1 MRQPTL
7 FIKIRRI
14 RLHIAGADMTHHI
27 KGQGRHQV
35 TLLPEVLD
43 DFVTED
49 NPVRV
54 VDVFVDGLQLDV
66 LGFESVNPKQTGRPG
81 YHPTTMLKLYIYGY
95 LNRIQSSRRLEKEA
109 HRNVE
114 LMWLLER
121 LTPDFKTI
129 ADFRK
134 NNGKGIKNTCRAFI
148 DLCRQMQMF
157 TDVIVA
163 IDGSKFKAVNSKSNN
178 FTPQKA
184 KGHIERVEQS
194 IALYLNKLDE
204 ADKTA
209 EPEIITDL
217 TATKLAWLQ
226 QRLEELKQMQQAV
239 EQHPDKQLSL
249 TDPDSRL
256 MKINNVNR
264 QVSYNVQTAVDAKNH
279 LIVAH
284 EVTNTPDRG
293 QLTAVT
299 KLAQDAVGKTDIT
312 VLADKGYYSRSD
324 IKAAQDLGAV
334 ALVPKGDTSGA
345 DRKGL
350 FNRSLFKYDQEK
362 DIYICPTG
370 NELQN
375 RFTVV
380 EDGLEL
386 QMYFNHIACR
396 DCSQRSRCTTSKR
409 DPRRIRRW
417 VHEAEM
423 EDMQTRLDASP
434 QKAVVR
440 KQTVE
445 HPFGTIKMWMGAT
458 HFLMRRF
465 KNVSTE
471 ISLHVLAYNL
481 KRMMSIWGAEGL
493 AIKLREQYN

>member
-1 MRQPTL
+1 
-7 FIKIRRI
+7 
-14 RLHIAGADMTHHI
+14 MTHHI

-35 TLLPEVLD
+35 TLLPETLD
-43 DFVTED
+43 DFVTTD

-54 VDVFVDGLQLDV
+54 VDLFVDGLQLDS
-66 LGFESVNPKQTGRPG
+66 LGFERVNAKQTGRPG
-81 YHPTTMLKLYIYGY
+81 YHPAVMLKLYIYGY

-134 NNGKGIKNTCRAFI
+134 NNGKGIKNACRAFI

-157 TDVIVA
+157 TDVVVA
-163 IDGSKFKAVNSKSNN
+163 IDGSKFKAVNSKPNN

-184 KGHIERVEQS
+184 KDHIERVEKS
-194 IALYLNKLDE
+194 INHYLNKLDE
-204 ADKTA
+204 ADKST
-209 EPEIITDL
+209 ESDVSTKL
-217 TATKLAWLQ
+217 TATKLAWLHK
-226 QRLEELKQMQQAV
+226 RLQELQKIQQAV
-239 EQHPDKQLSL
+239 AQQPDKQLSL

-256 MKINNVNR
+256 MKTNNMNR
-264 QVSYNVQTAVDAKNH
+264 QVCYNVQTAVDAKNH

-284 EVTNTPDRG
+284 EVTNSPDRG
-293 QLTAVT
+293 KLAAVT
-299 KLAQDAVGKTDIT
+299 KLAQGAVGKTDIT

-324 IKAAQDLGAV
+324 IKAAQELGAV

-350 FNRSLFKYDQEK
+350 FNRSLFQYDKEK
-362 DIYICPTG
+362 DVYICPAG

-380 EDGLEL
+380 EDGLEQ
-386 QMYFNHIACR
+386 QMYFNNIACR

-434 QKAVVR
+434 QTAVVR

-458 HFLMRRF
+458 HLLMRQF

-481 KRMMSIWGAEGL
+481 KRMMSIWGTEGL
-493 AIKLREQYN
+493 SIKLREQFN

>member
-1 MRQPTL
+1 
-7 FIKIRRI
+7 
-14 RLHIAGADMTHHI
+14 MTHHI
-27 KGQGRHQV
+27 KGSGRHQV
-35 TLLPEVLD
+35 TLFPEALD
-43 DFVTED
+43 DFVTEN

-54 VDVFVDGLQLDV
+54 IDIFVDGLQLTS
-66 LGFESVNPKQTGRPG
+66 LGFENVNPKQTGRPG
-81 YHPTTMLKLYIYGY
+81 YHPATMLKLYIYGY

-134 NNGKGIKNTCRAFI
+134 NNGKGIKNACRAFI
-148 DLCRQMQMF
+148 DLCKQMQMF

-178 FTPQKA
+178 YTPSKV
-184 KGHIERVEQS
+184 KGHIERIEQS
-194 IALYLNKLDE
+194 ISLYLDKLDD
-204 ADKTA
+204 ADKKA
-209 EPEIITDL
+209 ELEANSEL

-226 QRLEELKQMQQAV
+226 KRLEELKQVQQAV

-264 QVSYNVQTAVDAKNH
+264 QVSYNVQTAVDAKHH

-284 EVTNTPDRG
+284 EVTNVPDRG
-293 QLTAVT
+293 QLTTVT
-299 KLAQDAVGKTDIT
+299 KLAQEAVGQTDIT
-312 VLADKGYYSRSD
+312 ILADKGYYSRSD

-350 FNRSLFKYDQEK
+350 FNRALFKYDKEK
-362 DIYICPTG
+362 DIYICPVG

-375 RFTVV
+375 RLTVE
-380 EDGLEL
+380 EDGLAI
-386 QMYFNHIACR
+386 QMYFNCIACR
-396 DCSQRSRCTTSKR
+396 DCGQRSKCTTSKR

-417 VHEAEM
+417 VHEGEM
-423 EDMQTRLDASP
+423 EDMQAKLDASP
-434 QKAVVR
+434 QTSVIR

-465 KNVSTE
+465 TNVSTE
-471 ISLHVLAYNL
+471 ISLHILAYNL
-481 KRMMSIWGAEGL
+481 KRMISIWGAEGL
-493 AIKLREQYN
+493 KIKLKELYE

>member
-7 FIKIRRI
+7 FIKIRGI

-81 YHPTTMLKLYIYGY
+81 YHPATMLKLYIYGY
-95 LNRIQSSRRLEKEA
+95 LNRIQSSRRLEKET

-157 TDVIVA
+157 TNVIVA

-264 QVSYNVQTAVDAKNH
+264 QVSYNVQPVVDAKNH

-362 DIYICPTG
+362 DIHICPTG
-370 NELQN
+370 SELQN
-375 RFTVV
+375 RLAVV

-396 DCSQRSRCTTSKR
+396 DCSQRCK
-409 DPRRIRRW
+409 
-417 VHEAEM
+417 VHHIKTRSEM
-423 EDMQTRLDASP
+423 YKTLAS
-434 QKAVVR
+434 
-440 KQTVE
+440 
-445 HPFGTIKMWMGAT
+445 
-458 HFLMRRF
+458 
-465 KNVSTE
+465 
-471 ISLHVLAYNL
+471 
-481 KRMMSIWGAEGL
+481 
-493 AIKLREQYN
+493 

>member
-1 MRQPTL
+1 
-7 FIKIRRI
+7 
-14 RLHIAGADMTHHI
+14 MTHHI

-54 VDVFVDGLQLDV
+54 VDVFVDGLQLDS
-66 LGFESVNPKQTGRPG
+66 LGFERVNAKQTGRPG
-81 YHPTTMLKLYIYGY
+81 YHPATMLKLYIYGY

-134 NNGKGIKNTCRAFI
+134 NNGKGIRNACRAFI

-157 TDVIVA
+157 TDVVVA
-163 IDGSKFKAVNSKSNN
+163 IDGSKFKAINSKSNN
-178 FTPQKA
+178 FTPQKI
-184 KGHIERVEQS
+184 KGHIERVERS
-194 IALYLNKLDE
+194 ISLYLNKLDE
-204 ADKTA
+204 ADKSA
-209 EPEIITDL
+209 EPEINADL
-217 TATKLAWLQ
+217 TATKLVWLQ
-226 QRLEELKQMQQAV
+226 KRLEELKQIQQDVA
-239 EQHPDKQLSL
+239 QHPDKQLSL

-299 KLAQDAVGKTDIT
+299 KLAQDAVGKVDIT

-481 KRMMSIWGAEGL
+481 KRMMSILGNEGL

>member
-1 MRQPTL
+1 
-7 FIKIRRI
+7 
-14 RLHIAGADMTHHI
+14 MTHHI

-81 YHPTTMLKLYIYGY
+81 YHPATMLKLYIYGY
-95 LNRIQSSRRLEKEA
+95 LNRIQSSRRLEKET

-157 TDVIVA
+157 TNVIVA

-299 KLAQDAVGKTDIT
+299 KLAQDAVGKMDIT

-370 NELQN
+370 SELQN

-434 QKAVVR
+434 QTAVVR

-481 KRMMSIWGAEGL
+481 KRMMSILGNEGL

>member
-1 MRQPTL
+1 MNAADTDMVN
-7 FIKIRRI
+7 
-14 RLHIAGADMTHHI
+14 HIQ
-27 KGQGRHQV
+27 GQGRHQV
-35 TLLPEVLD
+35 TLLPDALD

-54 VDVFVDGLQLDV
+54 VDIFVDGLKLDS
-66 LGFESVNPKQTGRPG
+66 LGFRRVDAKRTGRPG
-81 YHPTTMLKLYIYGY
+81 YHPTTLLKLYVYRY

-134 NNGKGIKNTCRAFI
+134 NNGKGIKNACRALI
-148 DLCRQMQMF
+148 NLCRQMQMF
-157 TDVIVA
+157 TDVVVA

-178 FTPQKA
+178 FTPQKT

-194 IALYLNKLDE
+194 IALYLSKLDE
-204 ADKTA
+204 ADKAAELEKNACLTTA
-209 EPEIITDL
+209 
-217 TATKLAWLQ
+217 KLSWLQ
-226 QRLEELKQMQQAV
+226 KRLKELKKIQQAV
-239 EQHPDKQLSL
+239 AQHPDKQLSL
-249 TDPDSRL
+249 TDPDARL

-264 QVSYNVQTAVDAKNH
+264 QVSYNVQTAVDAKYH

-284 EVTNTPDRG
+284 EATNTPDRG
-293 QLTAVT
+293 QLTEVT
-299 KLAQDAVGKTDIT
+299 KLAQNAVGKADIT
-312 VLADKGYYSRSD
+312 VLADKGYYSRGD
-324 IKAAQDLGAV
+324 IKATQDLCAV
-334 ALVPKGDTSGA
+334 ALIPKGDTSGA

-362 DIYICPTG
+362 DIYICPMG

-375 RFTVV
+375 RFTMV
-380 EDGLEL
+380 EDGLEQ
-386 QMYFNHIACR
+386 QMYFNNIACR

-409 DPRRIRRW
+409 DPKRIRRW

-423 EDMQTRLDASP
+423 EDMQSRLDASP
-434 QKAVVR
+434 QTAVVR

-458 HFLMRRF
+458 HFLTQRF

-481 KRMMSIWGAEGL
+481 KRMMSIWGTEGL
-493 AIKLREQYN
+493 AIKLRERCN

>member
-1 MRQPTL
+1 
-7 FIKIRRI
+7 
-14 RLHIAGADMTHHI
+14 MTHHI

-35 TLLPEVLD
+35 TLLPDVLD

-54 VDVFVDGLQLDV
+54 IDIFVDELQLEV
-66 LGFESVNPKQTGRPG
+66 LGFERVKAKQTGRPG
-81 YHPTTMLKLYIYGY
+81 YHPATMLKLYIYGY

-121 LTPDFKTI
+121 LVPDFKTI

-134 NNGKGIKNTCRAFI
+134 NNSKGIKNACRAFI

-157 TDVIVA
+157 TDVVVA

-178 FTPQKA
+178 FTPQKT
-184 KGHIERVEQS
+184 KDHIERIEQS

-204 ADKTA
+204 ADKAA
-209 EPEIITDL
+209 EPEKTAGL
-217 TATKLAWLQ
+217 TTAKLAWLQ
-226 QRLEELKQMQQAV
+226 KRLEELKQIQQAV
-239 EQHPDKQLSL
+239 ELHPDRQLSL

-264 QVSYNVQTAVDAKNH
+264 QVSYNVQIAVDAKYH

-312 VLADKGYYSRSD
+312 VLADKGYYSRGD
-324 IKAAQDLGAV
+324 IKATQDLGAV

-345 DRKGL
+345 GRKGL

-362 DIYICPTG
+362 DIYICPMG
-370 NELQN
+370 GELQN

-380 EDGLEL
+380 EDGLEQ
-386 QMYFNHIACR
+386 QMYFNNIACR
-396 DCSQRSRCTTSKR
+396 NCSQRSRCTTSKR

-423 EDMQTRLDASP
+423 EDMQARLNASP
-434 QKAVVR
+434 QTAVVR

-458 HFLMRRF
+458 HFLTQRF

-481 KRMMSIWGAEGL
+481 KRMMSIWGTEGL
-493 AIKLREQYN
+493 AIKLREQCN

>member
-1 MRQPTL
+1 
-7 FIKIRRI
+7 
-14 RLHIAGADMTHHI
+14 MTHHI

-81 YHPTTMLKLYIYGY
+81 YHPATMLKLYIYGY

-299 KLAQDAVGKTDIT
+299 KLAQDAVGKVDIT

-324 IKAAQDLGAV
+324 IKATQDLGAV

-386 QMYFNHIACR
+386 QMSFNHIACR

-434 QKAVVR
+434 QTAVVR

-445 HPFGTIKMWMGAT
+445 HPFGTIKMWMGQPT
-458 HFLMRRF
+458 
-465 KNVSTE
+465 S
-471 ISLHVLAYNL
+471 
-481 KRMMSIWGAEGL
+481 
-493 AIKLREQYN
+493 

>member
-1 MRQPTL
+1 
-7 FIKIRRI
+7 
-14 RLHIAGADMTHHI
+14 MTHHI

-35 TLLPEVLD
+35 TLLPEALD

-54 VDVFVDGLQLDV
+54 VDIFVDGLQLDS
-66 LGFESVNPKQTGRPG
+66 LGFERVSAKQTGRPG
-81 YHPTTMLKLYIYGY
+81 YHPATMLKLYIYGY

-134 NNGKGIKNTCRAFI
+134 NNGKGIKNACRAFI

-157 TDVIVA
+157 TDVVVA
-163 IDGSKFKAVNSKSNN
+163 IDGSKFKAVNSKANN

-184 KGHIERVEQS
+184 KDHIARVELS
-194 IALYLNKLDE
+194 ISNYLNKLDE
-204 ADKTA
+204 ADSDAQPDANT
-209 EPEIITDL
+209 EL
-217 TATKLAWLQ
+217 TATKLAWLKKRLGELQEIQ
-226 QRLEELKQMQQAV
+226 QTV
-239 EQHPDKQLSL
+239 EQQPDKQLSL

-256 MKINNVNR
+256 MKTNNMNR
-264 QVSYNVQTAVDAKNH
+264 QVCYNVQTAVDTKNH

-284 EVTNTPDRG
+284 EVTNTTDRG
-293 QLTAVT
+293 QLSYVT
-299 KLAQDAVGKTDIT
+299 TLAQEAVGRENIT

-324 IKAAQDLGAV
+324 IKAVLDTGAA

-345 DRKGL
+345 NRKGL
-350 FNRSLFKYDQEK
+350 FNRSLFRYDSEK
-362 DIYICPTG
+362 DVYICPAG
-370 NELQN
+370 SELQN
-375 RFTVV
+375 RFTAF
-380 EDGLEL
+380 EDGLE
-386 QMYFNHIACR
+386 QKMYLNNIACR
-396 DCSQRSRCTTSKR
+396 DCSQRPKCTTSKR

-417 VHEAEM
+417 VHEPEM
-423 EDMQTRLDASP
+423 EDMQARLDALP
-434 QKAVVR
+434 ETAVIR

-445 HPFGTIKMWMGAT
+445 HPFGTIKMWMGAS

-481 KRMMSIWGAEGL
+481 KRMISIWGTEGL
-493 AIKLREQYN
+493 ASKLREH

>member
-1 MRQPTL
+1 M
-7 FIKIRRI
+7 
-14 RLHIAGADMTHHI
+14 
-27 KGQGRHQV
+27 GQ

-54 VDVFVDGLQLDV
+54 VDGLQLDV

-81 YHPTTMLKLYIYGY
+81 CHPATMLKLYIYGY

-157 TDVIVA
+157 TDMIVA

-217 TATKLAWLQ
+217 TATELAWLQ

-299 KLAQDAVGKTDIT
+299 KLAQDAVGKVDIT

-362 DIYICPTG
+362 DLYICPTG

-434 QKAVVR
+434 QTAVVPL
-440 KQTVE
+440 T
-445 HPFGTIKMWMGAT
+445 
-458 HFLMRRF
+458 
-465 KNVSTE
+465 KN
-471 ISLHVLAYNL
+471 
-481 KRMMSIWGAEGL
+481 
-493 AIKLREQYN
+493 

>member
-1 MRQPTL
+1 
-7 FIKIRRI
+7 
-14 RLHIAGADMTHHI
+14 MTHHI
-27 KGQGRHQV
+27 KGQDRHQV

-81 YHPTTMLKLYIYGY
+81 YHPATMLKLYIYGY

-299 KLAQDAVGKTDIT
+299 KLAQDAVGKVDIT

-409 DPRRIRRW
+409 APRRIRRW

-434 QKAVVR
+434 QTAVVR

-481 KRMMSIWGAEGL
+481 KRMMSILGNEGL

>member
-1 MRQPTL
+1 
-7 FIKIRRI
+7 
-14 RLHIAGADMTHHI
+14 MTHHI

-81 YHPTTMLKLYIYGY
+81 YHPATMLKLYIYGY

-299 KLAQDAVGKTDIT
+299 KLAQDAVGKVDIT

-324 IKAAQDLGAV
+324 IKATQDLGAV

-434 QKAVVR
+434 QTAVVR

-481 KRMMSIWGAEGL
+481 KRMMSILGNEGL

>member
-1 MRQPTL
+1 MRKPTL

-81 YHPTTMLKLYIYGY
+81 YHPATLLKLYIYGY

-226 QRLEELKQMQQAV
+226 QRLEELKQMQLAV

-299 KLAQDAVGKTDIT
+299 KLAQDAVGKVDIT

-434 QKAVVR
+434 QTAVVR

-481 KRMMSIWGAEGL
+481 KRMMSILGNEGL